1 MTEENKEVTK
11 ETTEENNPQKLCGTY
26 AKDYL
31 PATDIVETDEK
42 IALHLDMPGVDKK
55 DISIKLENNV
65 LNVKGQIDTSLFSD
79 LEPLYTEHYANNYS
93 RRFEISSKVDKSN
106 IEAKMEDGVLTL
118 ELPKVPELQPKT
130 IQVN

>member
-1 MTEENKEVTK
+1 MTEEKKEVTK
-11 ETTEENNPQKLCGTY
+11 QATENNPQKLCGTY
-26 AKDYL
+26 CKDYI

-65 LNVKGQIDTSLFSD
+65 LDVKGQFDMSLFSD
-79 LEPLYTEHYANNYS
+79 LEPLYAEHYANNYS
-93 RRFEISSKVDKSN
+93 RRFEISSKVDRSN
-106 IEAKMEDGVLTL
+106 IEAKMDNGVLTL

-130 IQVN
+130 IQVH